1 MPPAIVIFLALSWI
15 EQAYFRPPA
24 PPAPPQIDTVLKSA
38 TVERKVEGAV
48 VIEADPEPFVAEAD
62 DVGTVLLDGPCVD
75 GGSLGGFGGDL
86 QQHTGVDDVALHRS
100 AQAAD
105 RAVAGDPWHGPEV
118 ELVFDPY
125 ADPFEEYFEQEE
137 RVVERFVMRGPD
149 DFSSHRHVASREGLS
164 MARQLDAFEQSHPL
178 PVRPIAVAMAT
189 AEPVAE
195 VGVIED
201 AEAQTDGE
209 LDADMV
215 VIEEDLVDHPADI
228 HKKSIFAVRP
238 GDYRS
243 LFARLRRGD
252 K

>member
-1 MPPAIVIFLALSWI
+1 MAGADFAGSEMGVIEFGAFDEPAFGQTAATFADDTDV
-15 EQAYFRPPA
+15 E
-24 PPAPPQIDTVLKSA
+24 DTVLEHHSLEESIVGSRA
-38 TVERKVEGAV
+38 GDSSIVE
-48 VIEADPEPFVAEAD
+48 
-62 DVGTVLLDGPCVD
+62 
-75 GGSLGGFGGDL
+75 
-86 QQHTGVDDVALHRS
+86 
-100 AQAAD
+100 AAD